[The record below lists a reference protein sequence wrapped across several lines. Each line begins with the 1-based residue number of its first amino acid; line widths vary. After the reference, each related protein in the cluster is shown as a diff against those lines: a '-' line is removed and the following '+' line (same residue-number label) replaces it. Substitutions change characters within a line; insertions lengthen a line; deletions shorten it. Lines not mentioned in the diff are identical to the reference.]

1 MGKTTYAERFN
12 SGSTWGRPRMYAT
25 PEEMAGK
32 VIDYFTYCEGE
43 YKEVEVTV
51 KGSKGEADSKKTI
64 KECTREP
71 ESPTITGICLFL
83 GFESRSSFDEQAKR
97 SDEFSYIVKRAK
109 MVVEGRYEGMLSSDS
124 VAGAIF
130 ALKNMG
136 WKDRQEID
144 TNQNVNMN
152 MSGTV
157 STMEVDYSKLS
168 DAALREI
175 AALNTPT
182 GEGESGTM

>member
-1 MGKTTYAERFN
+1 
-12 SGSTWGRPRMYAT
+12 
-25 PEEMAGK
+25 
-32 VIDYFTYCEGE
+32 
-43 YKEVEVTV
+43 
-51 KGSKGEADSKKTI
+51 
-64 KECTREP
+64 
-71 ESPTITGICLFL
+71 
-83 GFESRSSFDEQAKR
+83 
-97 SDEFSYIVKRAK
+97 
-109 MVVEGRYEGMLSSDS
+109 MLSSDS

-175 AALNTPT
+175 AALNNPA
-182 GEGESGTM
+182 GEGDSGTV